1 MIAFA
6 SFLYFAMLRARFR
19 AICLRASGPAKR
31 LTGLSW
37 REQLQARQAVTRLRG
52 ELLPPLLS
60 GTRWSSVMSVGAA
73 PCRSLRFNSRAR
85 EGRDGRNYSILRDKA
100 LGGCFREP
108 WLLSNIM
115 QLSKSRV
122 LRLPVAMQNIAA
134 ICIF

>member
-1 MIAFA
+1 MSSAWA
-6 SFLYFAMLRARFR
+6 VKLLSFQFTRPRGARPPRAR
-19 AICLRASGPAKR
+19 IL
-31 LTGLSW
+31 W
-37 REQLQARQAVTRLRG
+37 RDE
-52 ELLPPLLS
+52 
-60 GTRWSSVMSVGAA
+60 
-73 PCRSLRFNSRAR
+73 RFNSRAR
-85 EGRDGRNYSILRDKA
+85 EGRDSRNYSILRDKA